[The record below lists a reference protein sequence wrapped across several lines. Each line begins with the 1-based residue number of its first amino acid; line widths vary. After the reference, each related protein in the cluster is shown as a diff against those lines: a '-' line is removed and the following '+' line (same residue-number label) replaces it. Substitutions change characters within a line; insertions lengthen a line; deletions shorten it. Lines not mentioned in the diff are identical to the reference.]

1 MSTHKN
7 FFFHL
12 CTLSFSK
19 RRSSTFRA
27 INQRFSLFIGVPKNR
42 TKNQKLSQKIA
53 EELAIVE
60 KIRFYLRRAEQT
72 KLYSNERT
80 SVLL

>member
-7 FFFHL
+7 VFFHL

-19 RRSSTFRA
+19 RSSTFRA

-42 TKNQKLSQKIA
+42 TKNQKLSQKTA
-53 EELAIVE
+53 EELATVE